1 MDWRHYVRSHLH
13 PARQSPRGGGP
24 GLPPLA
30 IPAEREA
37 GIVDELALQ
46 LEAIYDRAIAEGATH
61 TEAMTKA
68 AADIGDWNEL
78 GASLVTTMGVC
89 QDPEPP
95 GSRFT
100 DMRADSRTAMRSL
113 RRAPVTAL
121 GSLVTLAIGIGA
133 TTALFSVAN
142 GVFFKPLPFP
152 NANRLVVVSGSP
164 VPGWP
169 STPLSFADAADI
181 GASSVFEA
189 FGSWMAT
196 SESRVPLSADHDPEE
211 VQFAIASASFFAVLG
226 VTPAQGRNFATAD
239 DQLGAPATVIVSHA
253 LWQRR
258 FGPATK
264 LNGQTLALDGR
275 PHDIVGVLPPGFR
288 FATLAKDPEVWLPLS
303 RDANPGRRFSR
314 GTRYLV
320 GVARLK
326 EDQTIAGARSG
337 MTVLAAGL
345 AKQFP
350 QFYKGRGFDVT
361 LLSER
366 VSGGLR
372 APLALLLGAVALVLL
387 LSCANV
393 AGLLLARGSER
404 QREMAI
410 RTAMGASR
418 WRLARQ
424 MLVECGVLSL
434 TAGAAGILIAVPGI
448 RVLSALMAAT
458 PSPFVPYTFQA
469 GELGVDVRVLAFTA
483 VVSVVTGIL
492 FGMAP
497 AWQASRTDPHD
508 TLAHTSHG
516 GAPGRRR
523 LRVGL
528 VTGEIALSL
537 VLLAGAGLLIRS
549 LLNLEHTDPGFDA
562 ENVLAIDLL
571 LPGADASAQ
580 RTTAFFDAVLARM
593 KALPGASAAAFTE
606 VAPLSGS
613 DQSTA
618 LYVDGRPIVE
628 AVDMPRAHH
637 RSVSAGYFEL
647 MGIRAKDGRT
657 FSEWDAAGS
666 ARVAIVNETLA
677 RQLWPGERA
686 IGKRVALDFEAMRF
700 FRDRAPQL
708 DLQAGWREVIGVV
721 GDVRHSA
728 LQAAPPPEAY
738 VPATQ
743 RPVRSATL
751 LVRAITPPADLAR
764 AARAQVSAVDPRQP
778 VANVRT
784 LEDSI
789 YLSAARPRSTTR
801 FLSALAIVGLLL
813 AIVGIYSIVAHMVAA
828 RTREIGVRMA
838 LGATRPQ
845 VLWLVMRHSLAIGA
859 AGVACGLAMA
869 TALAGLLQSALV
881 DTAPRDPTILA
892 SAAALLLAVTAAA
905 AAVPAR
911 RAMRIDPVTALRT
924 E

>member
-1 MDWRHYVRSHLH
+1 MDWHLYVRSHLH
-13 PARQSPRGGGP
+13 PTTQSPRGGGP
-24 GLPPLA
+24 GLPLLA
-30 IPAEREA
+30 ISAERES
-37 GIVDELALQ
+37 GIVDELAMQ
-46 LEAIYDRAIAEGATH
+46 LEAMYGRALAGGATH
-61 TEAMTKA
+61 DEALAQA
-68 AADIGDWNEL
+68 AAEIGDWQEL
-78 GASLVTTMGVC
+78 GATLVATLGARP
-89 QDPEPP
+89 DPEPAGLIRSEP
-95 GSRFT
+95 AGRGGLMAGRFA
-100 DMRADSRTAMRSL
+100 DLRADLRTAIRSL
-113 RRAPVTAL
+113 RHAPLTSV

-142 GVFFKPLPFP
+142 GVLLKPLPFP
-152 NANRLVVVSGSP
+152 RAERLVVVSGSA

-181 GASSVFEA
+181 GGSGVFEA

-196 SESRVPLSADHDPEE
+196 SESRVPLAADHDPEE
-211 VQFAIASASFFAVLG
+211 VQFAIASASFFDVLG
-226 VTPAQGRNFATAD
+226 VSPVQGRNFTTAD
-239 DQLGAPATVIVSHA
+239 DQLGAPATVIVSHG
-253 LWQRR
+253 LWLRR
-258 FGPATK
+258 FGPAAK

-288 FATLAKDPEVWLPLS
+288 FATLARDPEVWLPLS

-320 GVARLK
+320 GVGRLK
-326 EDQTIAGARSG
+326 EGQGIDAARSG
-337 MTVLAAGL
+337 MSVLSAAL

-350 QFYKGRGFDVT
+350 HFYKDRTFDVT
-361 LLSER
+361 WLSDR

-372 APLALLLGAVALVLL
+372 APLTLLLGAVAFVLL
-387 LSCANV
+387 LACANV

-404 QREMAI
+404 QRELAI

-424 MLVECGVLSL
+424 MLVECAVLS
-434 TAGAAGILIAVPGI
+434 TAAGAAGILIAVPAI
-448 RVLSALMAAT
+448 RVLSVLMAAT

-469 GELGVDVRVLAFTA
+469 GDLGIDLRVLAFTA
-483 VVSVVTGIL
+483 LVSVLTGVL
-492 FGMAP
+492 FGVAP

-508 TLAHTSHG
+508 TLAQTSHG
-516 GAPGRRR
+516 GSPGRRR

-537 VLLAGAGLLIRS
+537 VLLAGAGLLIQS
-549 LLNLEHTDPGFDA
+549 LLNLERTNPGFDA
-562 ENVLAIDLL
+562 ENVLAMDLL

-580 RTTAFFDAVLARM
+580 RTTAFFDAVLTRM
-593 KALPGASAAAFTE
+593 KALPGVSAAAFTE

-613 DQSTA
+613 DQSTS
-618 LYVDGRPIVE
+618 LYVDGRPIVD

-647 MGIRAKDGRT
+647 MDIRAKDGRT
-657 FSEWDAAGS
+657 FSEWDTAGS

-686 IGKRVALDFEAMRF
+686 VGKRIALDFEAMRF

-728 LQAAPPPEAY
+728 LQTAPSPEAY

-764 AARAQVSAVDPRQP
+764 VARAQVATVDPRQP

-801 FLSALAIVGLLL
+801 FLCGAGDGRADPRRDRHLQHRRPHGRGADAGDRRPDG
-813 AIVGIYSIVAHMVAA
+813 ARRDAPAGAVAGDA
-828 RTREIGVRMA
+828 
-838 LGATRPQ
+838 
-845 VLWLVMRHSLAIGA
+845 
-859 AGVACGLAMA
+859 
-869 TALAGLLQSALV
+869 ALAGDRRRRHRAADWLLRSRSPECCRARWS
-881 DTAPRDPTILA
+881 TRRLA
-892 SAAALLLAVTAAA
+892 I
-905 AAVPAR
+905 R
-911 RAMRIDPVTALRT
+911 
-924 E
+924 